1 MIKIRLD
8 EYLRRASPDRTSGSG
23 DSEREY
29 SDFVETILTRA
40 AAAGASDIHIEP
52 AENGFQIRYRIHQV
66 LRTQMVVGR
75 EVAARMNIRLK
86 YLAGVDLTEGSRVQE
101 GSFQFPFEDR
111 MMSVRFSAIP
121 VAGGQKMVL
130 RLFDPK
136 TYERELD
143 ALGFLPGEL
152 RQFEAMIRRRS
163 GLILVTGGT
172 GSGKSTTC
180 FTVLHQ
186 ISSEKNCTISIED
199 PVEVPLSFVTQFE
212 AGAGEMDLNRLLA
225 FSLRQDPDII
235 FFGEIRDQKSAQAAI
250 EAGATGHLVLSTLH
264 ARDVFSVPARLVE
277 LGVSPMLIKE
287 TLIGAVAQRLMR
299 VRTPDHQGRLRV
311 VGQSGVF
318 EIAAFDPRLVDLCLS
333 EEGGEKEE
341 NRKEVERHARE
352 LGWRS
357 MAEALWER
365 FEKGYVDA
373 QEALRLLN
381 EELL

>member
-1 MIKIRLD
+1 MVKIRLD
-8 EYLRRASPDRTSGSG
+8 EYLRRTSPGSFTSDLESQ
-23 DSEREY
+23 Y
-29 SDFVETILTRA
+29 SRFVETILTRA
-40 AAAGASDIHIEP
+40 AACGASDIHIEP
-52 AENGFQIRYRIHQV
+52 AGRGFQIRYRIHQV
-66 LRTQMVVGR
+66 LRTQMLVDR
-75 EVAARMNIRLK
+75 EIAARMNIRLK

-101 GSFQFPFEDR
+101 GSFQFAYEER
-111 MMSVRFSAIP
+111 KMSVRYSAIP
-121 VAGGQKMVL
+121 VTGGQKTVL

-136 TYERELD
+136 TYERRLD
-143 ALGFLPGEL
+143 TLGFLPEEL
-152 RQFEAMIRRRS
+152 DRFETMIHRRS
-163 GLILVTGGT
+163 GLILITGGT

-212 AGAGEMDLNRLLA
+212 AGAGEMDLTRLLS

-235 FFGEIRDQKSAQAAI
+235 FFGEIRDRKSAEAAI

-277 LGVSPMLIKE
+277 LGISPMLIKE
-287 TLIGAVAQRLMR
+287 TLIGAIAQRLMR
-299 VRTPDHQGRLRV
+299 VRTPDGKNRLQV

-318 EIAAFDPRLVDLCLS
+318 EIASFDPRLVDLCLR
-333 EEGGEKEE
+333 EEGSENES
-341 NRKEVERHARE
+341 NRKEVEAHART

-365 FEKGYVDA
+365 CERGEVDA